1 MTKSPILK
9 TFRAKIKNGEL
20 NFKYLSFIFLKMQI
34 ATFALGCF
42 WGPDVY
48 FSKLKGVLKTRVGY
62 MGGTTK
68 NPNYHNLGDHTETV
82 EIIFDE
88 KKISFEE
95 LLKHFWK
102 QHDPSIK
109 EVTQYK
115 SIIFYH
121 NEKQK
126 KLAEKSKKE
135 IEEKLGKKIATEI
148 KKAGTFWEAEEYH
161 QKYLQKRKGRVC

>member
-1 MTKSPILK
+1 
-9 TFRAKIKNGEL
+9 
-20 NFKYLSFIFLKMQI
+20 MQT

-48 FSKLKGVLKTRVGY
+48 FSKLKGVIKTRVGY
-62 MGGTTK
+62 AGGTTK

-82 EIIFDE
+82 EIAFDPE
-88 KKISFEE
+88 VISFEE
-95 LLKHFWK
+95 LLQQFWK

-121 NEKQK
+121 NQRQK
-126 KLAEKSKKE
+126 KTAEMSKKE
-135 IEEKLGKKIATEI
+135 MEKNLGKKIFTEI
-148 KKAGTFWEAEEYH
+148 KKAGTFYEAEEYH
-161 QKYLQKRKGRVC
+161 QKYLQKGKGRVC